1 MKKLWIVLAVLC
13 LLTTSVLGTLA
24 VSADVLVVYGDLNSD
39 GKVNNRDL
47 GMFQKYLNGDDV
59 AINEAA
65 ADVYYDGKL
74 NNRDLGFLQ
83 KFLNGD
89 DVVLGPEEPVFPGND
104 NIYNDTELDWT

>member
-13 LLTTSVLGTLA
+13 LLTTSVLGAMA
-24 VSADVLVVYGDLNSD
+24 VSADAVVYGDLNGD

-47 GMFQKYLNGDDV
+47 GLFQKYLNGTVV
-59 AINEAA
+59 AIDEQA

-74 NNRDLGFLQ
+74 NNRDLGILQ
-83 KFLNGD
+83 KFLNGS
-89 DVVLGPEEPVFPGND
+89 DVTLGPEEPVLPDDD